1 MTRILV
7 VEDEPGIALGLEDTL
22 RLEGHDVEVVADGAT
37 ASERAR
43 QQTFDLIVLDVML
56 PGKNGFDV
64 CRDLRR
70 VDEKTPVILL
80 TARSVEEDRIL
91 GLDVGA
97 NDYVTKPFSPR
108 ELAARIRG
116 LLRYVETSRRGQER
130 LEQEFRKARDVQQK
144 LFPSKRP
151 AVGGLDYSCVCR
163 PALRVSG
170 DYYDFASL
178 PSGRFAFLVADVS
191 GKGMPAAL
199 LGASLHATT
208 RAAALDGLGCGQV
221 LARANTVLFDQT
233 SCERYVTVF
242 FGIYDARSRRLTYAN
257 AGHYPPFLVRGG
269 THTRL
274 PALTPP
280 VGMFCNLHP
289 IECTVEL
296 QAGDWLVVTS
306 DGIPEAFDSKGEE
319 FGDGRLLMAVEEHR
333 SGTAAELCS
342 RIVEGATTFTDID
355 PADDMTVFAAHV
367 LTEF

>member
-22 RLEGHDVEVVADGAT
+22 RLEGHDVEIVADGVT
-37 ASERAR
+37 ASERVR
-43 QQTFDLIVLDVML
+43 QETFDLIVLDVML

-70 VDEKTPVILL
+70 IDEKTPVILL
-80 TARSVEEDRIL
+80 TARAVEDDRVL
-91 GLDVGA
+91 GLDAGA

-116 LLRYVETSRRGQER
+116 LLRYVETSRGGHER
-130 LEQEFRKARDVQQK
+130 LEREFQKARDVQQR
-144 LFPSKRP
+144 LFPGSRP
-151 AVGGLDYSCVCR
+151 VVLGLDYSCVCR
-163 PALRVSG
+163 PAVCVSG
-170 DYYDFASL
+170 DYYDYASL
-178 PSGRFAFLVADVS
+178 PSGHFAFLVADVS

-199 LGASLHATT
+199 LGASLHGTA
-208 RAAALDGLGCGQV
+208 RAAAFEGLGCGQV
-221 LARANTVLFDQT
+221 LARANASLFDEM

-242 FGIYDARSRRLTYAN
+242 FGIYDAHARRLTYAN

-280 VGMFCNLHP
+280 VGMFGDLP
-289 IECTVEL
+289 PVEGMVDL
-296 QAGDWLVVTS
+296 QAGDWLVVAS
-306 DGIPEAFDSKGEE
+306 DGIPEAFDSNSEE
-319 FGDGRLLMAVEEHR
+319 FGDGRVLSLLEEHR
-333 SGTAAELCS
+333 SDTAAQLCN
-342 RIVEGATTFTDID
+342 RVVDAAAAFAGMQPT
-355 PADDMTVFAAHV
+355 DDMTVFAARV

>member
-22 RLEGHDVEVVADGAT
+22 RLEGHDVEVVRDGTT

-64 CRDLRR
+64 CRELRR

-80 TARSVEEDRIL
+80 TARSVEDDRIV
-91 GLDVGA
+91 GFDAGA

-116 LLRYVETSRRGQER
+116 LLRYVETSRRGEER
-130 LEQEFRKARDVQQK
+130 LEHQVRQARDVQQK
-144 LFPSKRP
+144 LFPTNRP
-151 AVGGLDYSCVCR
+151 AVPGLDYSCECR

-199 LGASLHATT
+199 LGASLQAIT
-208 RAAALDGLGCGQV
+208 RAAAFDGLACGQV
-221 LARANTVLFDQT
+221 LARANTLLFGEA

-242 FGIYDARSRRLTYAN
+242 FSIYDARARRLTYAN

-274 PALTPP
+274 PALTSP
-280 VGMFCNLHP
+280 VGMFGDLP
-289 IECTVEL
+289 PVECSVEL
-296 QAGDWLVVTS
+296 APGDWLVVTS
-306 DGIPEAFDSKGEE
+306 DGIPEAFDAKGDE
-319 FGDGRLLMAVEEHR
+319 FGDGRLLSPLAGHG
-333 SGTAAELCS
+333 SGTAAQLCN
-342 RIVEGATTFTDID
+342 RIIDAATTFTGAP